1 MFNKIIRMENGW
13 RNYLIKLDFSV
24 SDSNSLYAFYD
35 LNKNIGD
42 DQWKYINNINGMF
55 LQLRYGK
62 NDANDNEMLMATVK
76 KEIAQFKKRK
86 V

>member
-1 MFNKIIRMENGW
+1 MFNKIIRMENSW
-13 RNYLIKLDFSV
+13 RNYLIKHGFSV

-42 DQWKYINNINGMF
+42 DQWEYINNINIMF

-62 NDANDNEMLMATVK
+62 NGANDNEILMATVK
-76 KEIAQFKKRK
+76 KEISQFKNRK

>member
-1 MFNKIIRMENGW
+1 
-13 RNYLIKLDFSV
+13 
-24 SDSNSLYAFYD
+24 
-35 LNKNIGD
+35 
-42 DQWKYINNINGMF
+42 MF

-62 NDANDNEMLMATVK
+62 NGANDNEMLMATVK